1 MIYQI
6 VSPIVATIEG
16 DSFKEA
22 IKNYVKFNHSLNIRN
37 LIVKDQAD
45 HAYEA
50 RLRYYM
56 ENQKN
61 KVGIDVYPYT
71 NINYP
76 VIAPINPVI
85 APINPVIAP
94 INPVIAPMN
103 PLISSLKPFYSNSIP
118 TYIKTPAVV
127 SAPNSR
133 FFATDSN
140 IFIKNPYY

>member
-94 INPVIAPMN
+94 MN